1 MGLTPGLPAG
11 KETQGEGEKTGD
23 GAEIDMCPP
32 DVALARRAALS
43 NSEERVK
50 KKAFGSQSSATT
62 DAL

>member
-32 DVALARRAALS
+32 DVALARRAAL
-43 NSEERVK
+43 
-50 KKAFGSQSSATT
+50 
-62 DAL
+62 